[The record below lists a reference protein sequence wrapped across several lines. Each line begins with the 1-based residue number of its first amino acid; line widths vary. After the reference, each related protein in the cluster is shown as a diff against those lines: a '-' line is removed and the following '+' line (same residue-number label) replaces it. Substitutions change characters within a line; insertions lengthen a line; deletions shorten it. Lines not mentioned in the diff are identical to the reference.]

1 MFDVCYFTNCRWD
14 IADKMHMKLD
24 DPMFLKILKDLP
36 TDTQWDLS
44 NPCEK
49 SLHDAGELRYNLM
62 KKDFDKMQ
70 ALEGE
75 SEENVKMK
83 EAKMKGEVLS
93 LGGGAYVSNDVPIK
107 VEFPEWL
114 ALQVKV
120 GDMQALEGK
129 LQTQHNEL
137 RRLLSQCN
145 AMGTADSLKRKAE
158 CLGSTTALEPILE
171 KLTDLCMKHKYMKDK
186 TDLTG
191 VASME
196 VAMDKLIK
204 EASDFSAASKERC
217 KRIRAWIELQ

>member
-1 MFDVCYFTNCRWD
+1 MFDVCYFKNCRWD
-14 IADKMHMKLD
+14 IAAKMNMKMD
-24 DPMFLKILKDLP
+24 DPMLLKILKDLP
-36 TDTQWDLS
+36 TDREWDLE

-49 SLHDAGELRYNLM
+49 TLHDAGEMRYNLK

-70 ALEGE
+70 AMEGE
-75 SEENVKMK
+75 TEETVKMK
-83 EAKMKGEVLS
+83 EAKIKGEVLS
-93 LGGGAYVSNDVPIK
+93 LGCGSSGSNELPIK

-137 RRLLSQCN
+137 RKLLSQCN

-158 CLGSTTALEPILE
+158 CLGSTTALEPILF
-171 KLTDLCMKHKYMKDK
+171 KLTDMCMKHKYMKDK
-186 TDLTG
+186 NDLTS
-191 VASME
+191 VAAMD
-196 VAMDKLIK
+196 VAMDTLIK
-204 EASDFSAASKERC
+204 EAADFSAASKERC